1 VSSIVGLVRNAS
13 GTSIG
18 GVDSIGVDA
27 GLGAALAVGV
37 GVGPS
42 RREAGTSGATGPCTS
57 DGGGG
62 WSAGRRKSLTRP
74 LAGIAST
81 ATGRATAR
89 ASLIERIGRSG
100 RLGKGR

>member
-1 VSSIVGLVRNAS
+1 VGAACKAS
-13 GTSIG
+13 GTST
-18 GVDSIGVDA
+18 A
-27 GLGAALAVGV
+27 GAASLGGGADVGEGRVV

-100 RLGKGR
+100 RLGKAR